1 MKVATRQIKNNSEQ
15 EITLGAADPYSGN
28 SLLPMLV
35 SGLVLIVVGMVAVAA
50 FS

>member
-1 MKVATRQIKNNSEQ
+1 MEQ
-15 EITLGAADPYSGN
+15 PAAADPYSGN

-35 SGLVLIVVGMVAVAA
+35 SGLILIVVGMVAVAA

>member
-1 MKVATRQIKNNSEQ
+1 MKDRTRQIKNSSEQ
-15 EITLGAADPYSGN
+15 EIILGADPYSGN

>member
-1 MKVATRQIKNNSEQ
+1 MSVATKPDKNCGERLVA
-15 EITLGAADPYSGN
+15 TAAEDPYSGS